1 MISQSMPAPVF
12 QMKMS
17 EDELAFVNVQDDVD
31 DDDDDDAFTTEEELC
46 LRQDMVRE
54 FFPPAAEGLKRI
66 CGFFSD
72 KDAGA
77 FKSIHGGH
85 RH

>member
-31 DDDDDDAFTTEEELC
+31 DDDDAFTTEEELC

-54 FFPPAAEGLKRI
+54 FFPPAAEDLKRI